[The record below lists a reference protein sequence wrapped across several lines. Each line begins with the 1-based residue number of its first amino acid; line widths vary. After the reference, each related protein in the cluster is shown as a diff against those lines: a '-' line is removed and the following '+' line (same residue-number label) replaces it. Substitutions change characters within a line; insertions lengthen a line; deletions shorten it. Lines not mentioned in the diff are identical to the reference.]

1 MNELGRRL
9 YNSLQKDVQVVAH
22 CAGSLVCFAS
32 LLSGALEGKVR
43 SLVAS
48 QVAANPIP
56 CPFNELKAGL
66 HIPGVMKAVGLK
78 GLTADTDN
86 QTSWAGWLFDKF
98 VKSVDKLFLPYEEL
112 CRNPVC
118 HRYGAKPVIIIII
131 ILFI

>member
-1 MNELGRRL
+1 M
-9 YNSLQKDVQVVAH
+9 VAH

-56 CPFNELKAGL
+56 CSFNKLKAGL
-66 HIPGVMKAVGLK
+66 HIPGVMEAVGIK
-78 GLTADTDN
+78 GLTVDTDDH
-86 QTSWAGWLFDKF
+86 TSWAGWLFDKF
-98 VKSVDKLFLPYEEL
+98 VKGVDHLFLPYEEL

-118 HRYGAKPVIIIII
+118 HRYGAKPVEMYCQS
-131 ILFI
+131 